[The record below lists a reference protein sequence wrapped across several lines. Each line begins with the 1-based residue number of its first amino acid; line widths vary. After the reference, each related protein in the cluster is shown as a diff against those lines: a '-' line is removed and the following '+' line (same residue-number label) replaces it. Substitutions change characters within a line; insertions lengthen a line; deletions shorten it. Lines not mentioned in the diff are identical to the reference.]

1 MSEFSRRDFPRADAR
16 LSRRSLVAAA
26 AIIAAVT
33 PATASKAFAFANS
46 KRTKI
51 YWEDDHKPGD
61 KCDTQCTVVCFLRGT
76 RLQTSAGE
84 VAIED
89 LKIGDGLVTSSGA
102 VRPIRW
108 IGRIV
113 AKRNSNGAWPE
124 DALPVRVA
132 RDAFGAGNPHRDLYL
147 SPAHLVHLDGL
158 LIPIGNLINGR
169 SVASVN
175 VDADQL
181 EYFHVELETHDVVL
195 AEGAPC
201 ETLRLTPERLL
212 SFENSDE
219 YLALYGVPHEVA
231 ACAPMASF
239 NGGRSELKSRLRSAI
254 APVIDIRRPM
264 DIVRDEVE
272 ARSLSMQVAA

>member
-26 AIIAAVT
+26 AIIVAVT

-61 KCDTQCTVVCFLRGT
+61 KCDTPCTVVCFLRGT

-89 LKIGDGLVTSSGA
+89 LKIGDGLVTSGGA
-102 VRPIRW
+102 TRPIRW

-113 AKRNSNGAWPE
+113 AKRNSSGDWPE
-124 DALPVRVA
+124 DAVPIRVA

-201 ETLRLTPERLL
+201 ETLLTTAEKLAA
-212 SFENSDE
+212 FDNAEE
-219 YLALYGVPHEVA
+219 YYALYGVPA
-231 ACAPMASF
+231 DMAPCAPLAAF
-239 NGGRSELKSRLRSAI
+239 NGGRSELKSRLRSAL

-264 DIVRDEVE
+264 DVVRDDIE
-272 ARSLSMQVAA
+272 ARAFAKAA